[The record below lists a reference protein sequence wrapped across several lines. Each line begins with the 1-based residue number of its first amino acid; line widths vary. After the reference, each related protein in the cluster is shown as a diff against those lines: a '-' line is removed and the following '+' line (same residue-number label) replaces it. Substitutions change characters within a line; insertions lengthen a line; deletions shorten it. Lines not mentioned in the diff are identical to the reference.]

1 MNTMTKMA
9 AGAVLGGSLLVAG
22 GLGLANA
29 APSAPQSV
37 VGDSKID
44 VALTVDGQQIGVIQ
58 DVSLAG
64 AQTLA
69 TSVCPGDDL
78 SARLAEL
85 DTSQVQTL
93 PACTSTTGTL
103 SYTFSQNGPGNS
115 EVAPAESHST
125 PGMAPAATTSATP
138 APPAAAESR

>member
-29 APSAPQSV
+29 APSAPASV

-44 VALTVDGQQIGVIQ
+44 IALTVDGQQIGVIQ

-69 TSVCPGDDL
+69 GSVCPGDDV
-78 SARLAEL
+78 SARLAQL
-85 DTSQVQTL
+85 DTSQVQNL
-93 PACTSTTGTL
+93 PACTSATGGL
-103 SYTFSQNGPGNS
+103 SYTFSQNGPGAS
-115 EVAPAESHST
+115 DVSPAESHIA
-125 PGMAPAATTSATP
+125 PGTAPAATSAAP
-138 APPAAAESR
+138 APSAAESR